1 MPGITDLTVA
11 SKTNFGALRQI
22 EVGIKAWSIEQ
33 LSMLEK
39 LYFRPGFTMFVEFGH
54 AGYIDAK
61 GSITAKNEALYLNFI
76 KGKKL
81 SLIKSEITKRR
92 EKDLKKTRNSNVTFL
107 DKNWIFKTVNEFVSK
122 ANHNAGWN
130 FEYDFTESCQFTIY
144 KKTQHYTWHADAFPV
159 PYSDNHQF
167 KGFRG
172 KIRKLSCIIQLS
184 DPSEYEGGELEF
196 DFRNS
201 TKENTSN
208 IVSDKSFRTKGYIIV
223 FPSFVYHRVKPVT
236 KGNRHSLVSWCLGK
250 PYV

>member
-1 MPGITDLTVA
+1 MIFKYYYWFWKGV
-11 SKTNFGALRQI
+11 
-22 EVGIKAWSIEQ
+22 
-33 LSMLEK
+33 LSDKFCDDDIRTGLQQNSHIAVTGNVK
-39 LYFRPGFTMFVEFGH
+39 
-54 AGYIDAK
+54 D
-61 GSITAKNEALYLNFI
+61 
-76 KGKKL
+76 KKL
-81 SLIKSEITKRR
+81 TKKVIKN
-92 EKDLKKTRNSNVTFL
+92 LKKTRNSNVTFL

-172 KIRKLSCIIQLS
+172 KIRKLTCIIQLS

-208 IVSDKSFRTKGYIIV
+208 IVSDKSFSTKGSIIV